1 MKSFFKYVLATIT
14 GIVISFVVLFIVL
27 MGIIGAIISSAS
39 SDQEIVVKSNSVLY
53 LSFDYDITER
63 SEANPLGSLNLP
75 GYSTKNIGL
84 DDILARIKYAATDG
98 NIKGIYL
105 DASHIGVGFASLKE
119 VRDELLAFKKTGK
132 FVVAYNAG
140 YDQKAYYVASI
151 ADKVYVNPQGTIDFR
166 GLASSTMFYKDL
178 LDKVGVEMQI
188 VKVGTFKSA
197 VEPYFLNKMSDP
209 NRLQVTSYLGS
220 IYSTF
225 IHEIAASRNIAADS
239 LRAIANDYRVR
250 DADDAVKYKLAD
262 AKLYKDELLSDLRK
276 RLKISEKDEISFVS
290 LLDYNKKIKD
300 DASGSEVAVLYA
312 AGEIVDGE
320 GTGPGQIGGDK
331 FSRELRKLREDDAV
345 KAVVLRVNSPGGS
358 ALASDIIWRE
368 VILTKKVKPVIVS
381 MGDLAASGG
390 YYISAA
396 ADSIFA
402 EPTTITG
409 SIGVFGVIPNFQNLM
424 NNKIGVH
431 YDGVKTGKFA
441 DLMTSFDR
449 PLTAEERDIIQRE
462 VDKVYGT
469 FTKVVADGRKLS
481 IADVDSIG
489 QGRVWTGA
497 QGLNNKLVDR
507 LGNLDAAIQAAAK
520 KANLSKYKVSQYP
533 EKEDPFT
540 SILNNSKEKVQV
552 WVAKEQMGEYYR
564 YFDVMKKATAQTG
577 VQARLPYSVEIH

>member
-1 MKSFFKYVLATIT
+1 MRSFFKYVLATIT
-14 GIVISFVVLFIVL
+14 GIVISFVILFIVF
-27 MGIIGAIISSAS
+27 MGIIGALISSAS
-39 SDQEIVVKSNSVLY
+39 SEQEVVVKNNSVLF
-53 LSFDYDITER
+53 LSFDYDINER
-63 SEANPLGSLNLP
+63 NDNNPFGSLNLP
-75 GYSTKNIGL
+75 GYSTKSIGL
-84 DDILARIKYAATDG
+84 DDILGRIRYAATDG
-98 NIKGIYL
+98 NIKGIYI
-105 DASHIGVGFASLKE
+105 DAGSIGTGFASLKE

-140 YDQKAYYVASI
+140 YNQKAYYVASI

-197 VEPYFLNKMSDP
+197 VEPFFLNKMSDP

-220 IYSTF
+220 IYDTF
-225 IHEIAASRNIAADS
+225 INEIAASRNIPADS
-239 LRAIANDYRVR
+239 LRGIANDYLVR
-250 DADDAVKYKLAD
+250 NADDAVRYKLAD
-262 AKLYKDELLSDLRK
+262 AKIYKDELLSDLRK
-276 RLKISEKDEISFVS
+276 RLKIGEKDEISFVS
-290 LLDYNKKIKD
+290 LLDYNKKVKE

-312 AGEIVDGE
+312 VGEIVDGE
-320 GTGPGQIGGDK
+320 GTRPGEIGGDK

-381 MGDLAASGG
+381 MGDVAASGG
-390 YYISAA
+390 YYIAAA

-441 DLMTSFDR
+441 DLMTTFDR
-449 PLTAEERDIIQRE
+449 PLSAEERDIIQRE
-462 VDKVYGT
+462 VDKVYAT
-469 FTKVVADGRKLS
+469 FTKVVSEGRKMPL
-481 IADVDSIG
+481 ANVDSIG
-489 QGRVWTGA
+489 QGRVWTGT
-497 QGLNNKLVDR
+497 QGLGNKLVDR
-507 LGNLDAAIQAAAK
+507 LGNLDAAVQAAAK

-540 SILNNSKEKVQV
+540 SILNNSKEKVQA

-564 YFDVMKKATAQTG
+564 YFDVMRQATTHSG
-577 VQARLPYSVEIH
+577 VQARLPYTVEIH

>member
-53 LSFDYDITER
+53 LSFDYDISER

-140 YDQKAYYVASI
+140 YDQKAYYVAST
-151 ADKVYVNPQGTIDFR
+151 ADKVYVNPQGTIDFK

-197 VEPYFLNKMSDP
+197 VEPFFLNKMSDP

-225 IHEIAASRNIAADS
+225 INEIAASRNIAADS

-290 LLDYNKKIKD
+290 LLDYNKKLKD

-497 QGLNNKLVDR
+497 QGVNNKLVDR

-552 WVAKEQMGEYYR
+552 WIAKEQMGEYYR
-564 YFDVMKKATAQTG
+564 YFDVVRKATAQTG
-577 VQARLPYSVEIH
+577 VQARMPYSVEIH

>member
-119 VRDELLAFKKTGK
+119 IRDELLAFKKTGK
-132 FVVAYNAG
+132 FVVAYNTG
-140 YDQKAYYVASI
+140 YDQKAYYVAST
-151 ADKVYVNPQGTIDFR
+151 ADKVYVNPQGSIDFR
-166 GLASSTMFYKDL
+166 GLASSTTFYKDL

-220 IYSTF
+220 IYTTF
-225 IHEIAASRNIAADS
+225 IDEIAASRKISSDS

-250 DADDAVKYKLAD
+250 DAEDAVRYKLAD

-276 RLKISEKDEISFVS
+276 RLKISEKDDISFVS
-290 LLDYNKKIKD
+290 LFDYNKKTKED
-300 DASGSEVAVLYA
+300 TSGSEIAVLYA

-320 GTGPGQIGGDK
+320 GAAAGEIGGDK

-431 YDGVKTGKFA
+431 YDGVKTGRFA

-449 PLTAEERDIIQRE
+449 PLTAEERSIIQSQ

-481 IADVDSIG
+481 VADVDSIG

-497 QGLNNKLVDR
+497 QGVTNKLVDR

-520 KANLSKYKVSQYP
+520 KAKLSTYKVSQYP
-533 EKEDPFT
+533 EKDDPFT
-540 SILNNSKEKVQV
+540 TILNNSKERIQI
-552 WVAKEQMGEYYR
+552 WIAKEQMGEYYR

-577 VQARLPYSVEIH
+577 VQARIPYTVEIH

>member
-53 LSFDYDITER
+53 LSFDYDISER

-140 YDQKAYYVASI
+140 YDQKAYYVAST
-151 ADKVYVNPQGTIDFR
+151 ADKVYVNPQGTIDFK

-197 VEPYFLNKMSDP
+197 VEPFFLNKMSDP

-225 IHEIAASRNIAADS
+225 INEIAASRNIAADS

-290 LLDYNKKIKD
+290 LLDYNKKLKD

-497 QGLNNKLVDR
+497 QGVNNKLVDR

-520 KANLSKYKVSQYP
+520 KANLNKYKVSQYP

-552 WVAKEQMGEYYR
+552 WIAKEQMGEYYR
-564 YFDVMKKATAQTG
+564 YFDVVRKATAQTG
-577 VQARLPYSVEIH
+577 VQARMPYSVEIH

>member
-14 GIVISFVVLFIVL
+14 GIVISFVILFIVF

-39 SDQEIVVKSNSVLY
+39 SDQEVAVKTNSVLF
-53 LSFDYDITER
+53 LSFDYDINER
-63 SEANPLGSLNLP
+63 NDNNPFGSLNLP
-75 GYSTKNIGL
+75 GYSTKSIGL
-84 DDILARIKYAATDG
+84 DDILGRIRYAATDA
-98 NIKGIYL
+98 NIKGLYM
-105 DASHIGVGFASLKE
+105 DAGSIGTGFASLKA

-140 YDQKAYYVASI
+140 YNQKAYYVASI

-166 GLASSTMFYKDL
+166 GLSSSTMFYKDL

-220 IYSTF
+220 IYDTF
-225 IHEIAASRNIAADS
+225 INEIAASRNIPADS
-239 LRAIANDYRVR
+239 LRGIANDYLVR
-250 DADDAVKYKLAD
+250 NADDAVRYKLAD
-262 AKLYKDELLSDLRK
+262 AKIYKDELLSDLRK
-276 RLKISEKDEISFVS
+276 RLKIGEKDEISFVS
-290 LLDYNKKIKD
+290 LFDYNKKVKD

-312 AGEIVDGE
+312 VGEIVDGE
-320 GTGPGQIGGDK
+320 GTRPGEIGGDK

-381 MGDLAASGG
+381 MGDVAASGG
-390 YYISAA
+390 YYIAAA

-441 DLMTSFDR
+441 DLMTTFDR
-449 PLTAEERDIIQRE
+449 PLTTEERDIIQRE
-462 VDKVYGT
+462 VDKVYAT
-469 FTKVVADGRKLS
+469 FTKVVSEGRKIPLTN
-481 IADVDSIG
+481 VDSIG
-489 QGRVWTGA
+489 QGRVWTGT
-497 QGLNNKLVDR
+497 QGLSNRLVDR
-507 LGNLDAAIQAAAK
+507 LGNLDVAIQAAAK

-533 EKEDPFT
+533 AKEDPFT

-564 YFDVMKKATAQTG
+564 YFDVMRKATAQSG
-577 VQARLPYSVEIH
+577 VQARLPYTVEIH

>member
-53 LSFDYDITER
+53 LSFDYGITER

-151 ADKVYVNPQGTIDFR
+151 ADKVYVNPQGTIDFK

-197 VEPYFLNKMSDP
+197 VEPFFLNKMSDP

-225 IHEIAASRNIAADS
+225 INEIAASRNIAADS

-300 DASGSEVAVLYA
+300 DASGSEIAVLYA

-320 GTGPGQIGGDK
+320 GTGPGEIGGDK

-497 QGLNNKLVDR
+497 QGVSNKLVDR

-520 KANLSKYKVSQYP
+520 KANLTNYKVSQYP

>member
-14 GIVISFVVLFIVL
+14 GIVISFVVVFIVF

-39 SDQEIVVKSNSVLY
+39 SDQETVVKSNSVLY
-53 LSFDYDITER
+53 LTFDYDITER
-63 SEANPLGSLNLP
+63 SEVNPLGSLNLP

-84 DDILARIKYAATDG
+84 DDILARIKYAATDA
-98 NIKGIYL
+98 NIKGIYI
-105 DASHIGVGFASLKE
+105 DASHIGVGFASLKAI
-119 VRDELLAFKKTGK
+119 RDELLLFKKTGK
-132 FVVAYNAG
+132 FVVAYNTG

-151 ADKVYVNPQGTIDFR
+151 SDKLYVNPQGTIDFK

-197 VEPYFLNKMSDP
+197 VEPFFLNKMSDA
-209 NRLQVTSYLGS
+209 NRMQVTSYLGS
-220 IYSTF
+220 IYDTF
-225 IHEIAASRNIAADS
+225 INEISVSRSIAPDS

-250 DADDAVKYKLAD
+250 GADDAVHYKLAD
-262 AKLYKDELLSDLRK
+262 GKLYKDELLSDLRR
-276 RLKISEKDEISFVS
+276 RLKIAERDEISFVS
-290 LLDYNKKIKD
+290 LLDYNKKIKN
-300 DASGSEVAVLYA
+300 DASGSEIAVLYA
-312 AGEIVDGE
+312 SGEIVDGE
-320 GTGPGQIGGDK
+320 GEKPGEIGGDK

-345 KAVVLRVNSPGGS
+345 NAVVLRVNSPGGS

-368 VILTKKVKPVIVS
+368 VVLTKKVKPVIVS

-441 DLMTSFDR
+441 DLMTTLDR

-462 VDKVYGT
+462 VNKVYAT

-481 IADVDSIG
+481 VAHVDSIG
-489 QGRVWTGA
+489 QGRVWTGK
-497 QGLNNKLVDR
+497 QGVSNNLVDR
-507 LGNLDAAIQAAAK
+507 LGSLDMAIKAAAK
-520 KANLSKYKVSQYP
+520 KAKLANYKVMQYP

-564 YFDVMKKATAQTG
+564 YFDVVRKATAQSG
-577 VQARLPYSVEIH
+577 VQARLPYTVEIH

>member
-119 VRDELLAFKKTGK
+119 LRDELLAFKKTGK

-225 IHEIAASRNIAADS
+225 INEIAASRNIAADS

-552 WVAKEQMGEYYR
+552 WLAKEQMGEYYR

>member
-1 MKSFFKYVLATIT
+1 
-14 GIVISFVVLFIVL
+14 
-27 MGIIGAIISSAS
+27 
-39 SDQEIVVKSNSVLY
+39 
-53 LSFDYDITER
+53 
-63 SEANPLGSLNLP
+63 
-75 GYSTKNIGL
+75 
-84 DDILARIKYAATDG
+84 
-98 NIKGIYL
+98 
-105 DASHIGVGFASLKE
+105 
-119 VRDELLAFKKTGK
+119 LAFKKTGK

-225 IHEIAASRNIAADS
+225 INEIAASRNIAADS

-290 LLDYNKKIKD
+290 LLDYNKKVKD

>member
-14 GIVISFVVLFIVL
+14 GIVISFVILFIVF

-39 SDQEIVVKSNSVLY
+39 SDQEVAVKTNSVLF
-53 LSFDYDITER
+53 LSFDYDINER
-63 SEANPLGSLNLP
+63 NDNNPFGSLNLP
-75 GYSTKNIGL
+75 GYSTKSIGL
-84 DDILARIKYAATDG
+84 DDILGRIRYAATDA
-98 NIKGIYL
+98 NIKGIYM
-105 DASHIGVGFASLKE
+105 DAGSIGTGFASLKA

-140 YDQKAYYVASI
+140 YNQKAYYVASV

-166 GLASSTMFYKDL
+166 GLSSSTMFYKDL

-220 IYSTF
+220 IYDTF
-225 IHEIAASRNIAADS
+225 INEIAVSRNIPADS
-239 LRAIANDYRVR
+239 LRGIANDYLVR
-250 DADDAVKYKLAD
+250 NADDAVRYKLAD
-262 AKLYKDELLSDLRK
+262 AKIYKDELLSDLRK
-276 RLKISEKDEISFVS
+276 RLKIGEKDEISFVS
-290 LLDYNKKIKD
+290 LFDYNKKVKD
-300 DASGSEVAVLYA
+300 DASASEVAVLYA
-312 AGEIVDGE
+312 VGEIVDGE
-320 GTGPGQIGGDK
+320 GTRPGEIGGDK
-331 FSRELRKLREDDAV
+331 FSRELRKLRENDAV

-358 ALASDIIWRE
+358 ALASDVIWRE

-381 MGDLAASGG
+381 MGDVAASGG
-390 YYISAA
+390 YYIAAA

-441 DLMTSFDR
+441 DLMTTFDR

-462 VDKVYGT
+462 VDKVYAT
-469 FTKVVADGRKLS
+469 FTKVVSEGRKMPL
-481 IADVDSIG
+481 ANVDSIG
-489 QGRVWTGA
+489 QGRVWTGT
-497 QGLNNKLVDR
+497 QGLGNKLVDR

-564 YFDVMKKATAQTG
+564 YFDVMRKATAQSG
-577 VQARLPYSVEIH
+577 VQARLPYTVEIH

>member
-39 SDQEIVVKSNSVLY
+39 SDQEVVVKSNSVLY

-105 DASHIGVGFASLKE
+105 DASHVGVGFASLKE

-151 ADKVYVNPQGTIDFR
+151 ADKVYVNPQGTIDFK

-197 VEPYFLNKMSDP
+197 VEPYFLNKMSEP

-220 IYSTF
+220 IYTTF
-225 IHEIAASRNIAADS
+225 IDEIAASRKISSDS
-239 LRAIANDYRVR
+239 LRAIANNYLVR

-276 RLKISEKDEISFVS
+276 RLKISEKDDISFVS
-290 LLDYNKKIKD
+290 ILDYNKKVKD
-300 DASGSEVAVLYA
+300 DVSGSEVAVLYA

-368 VILTKKVKPVIVS
+368 VVLTKKVKPVIVS

-431 YDGVKTGKFA
+431 YDGVKTGRFA

-497 QGLNNKLVDR
+497 QGVNNKLVDR

-520 KANLSKYKVSQYP
+520 KANLSNYKVSQYP

-552 WVAKEQMGEYYR
+552 WLAKEQMGEYYR

>member
-140 YDQKAYYVASI
+140 YDQKAYYVAST

-220 IYSTF
+220 IYGTF
-225 IHEIAASRNIAADS
+225 INEIAASRNIAADS

-290 LLDYNKKIKD
+290 LLDYNKKLKD

-462 VDKVYGT
+462 VNKVYGT

-497 QGLNNKLVDR
+497 QGVNNKLVDR

-564 YFDVMKKATAQTG
+564 YFDVMRKATAQTG

>member
-220 IYSTF
+220 IYHTF

-290 LLDYNKKIKD
+290 LLDYNKKVKD
-300 DASGSEVAVLYA
+300 DASGYEVAVLYA

>member
-151 ADKVYVNPQGTIDFR
+151 ADRVYVNPQGTIDFK

-225 IHEIAASRNIAADS
+225 INEIAASRNIAADS

-290 LLDYNKKIKD
+290 LLDYNKKVKD
-300 DASGSEVAVLYA
+300 DVSGSEVAVLYA

-469 FTKVVADGRKLS
+469 FTKVVADGRKLP

-497 QGLNNKLVDR
+497 QGVNNKLVDR

>member
-1 MKSFFKYVLATIT
+1 MRSFFKYVLATIT
-14 GIVISFVVLFIVL
+14 GIVISFVILFIVF

-39 SDQEIVVKSNSVLY
+39 SEQEVAVKSNSVLY
-53 LSFDYDITER
+53 ISFDYDINER
-63 SEANPLGSLNLP
+63 NDNNPFGSLNLP
-75 GYSTKNIGL
+75 GYSTKSIGL
-84 DDILARIKYAATDG
+84 DDILGRIRYAATDG
-98 NIKGIYL
+98 SIKGIYI
-105 DASHIGVGFASLKE
+105 DAGSIGTGFASLKE

-140 YDQKAYYVASI
+140 YNQKAYYVASI

-220 IYSTF
+220 IYDTF
-225 IHEIAASRNIAADS
+225 INEISASRKIPADS
-239 LRAIANDYRVR
+239 LRSIADGYLVR
-250 DADDAVKYKLAD
+250 DADDAVRYKLAD
-262 AKLYKDELLSDLRK
+262 AKIYKDELLSDLRK
-276 RLKISEKDEISFVS
+276 RLKIGDKDEVSFVS
-290 LLDYNKKIKD
+290 LMDYNKKIKD
-300 DASGSEVAVLYA
+300 DVGGSEVAVLYA
-312 AGEIVDGE
+312 VGEIVDGE
-320 GTGPGQIGGDK
+320 GSRPGEIGGDK
-331 FSRELRKLREDDAV
+331 FSRELRKLRENDAV

-381 MGDLAASGG
+381 MGDVAASGG

-441 DLMTSFDR
+441 DLMTTFDR

-462 VDKVYGT
+462 VDKVYAT
-469 FTKVVADGRKLS
+469 FTKVVAEGRKIS
-481 IADVDSIG
+481 VANVDSIG
-489 QGRVWTGA
+489 QGRVWTGR
-497 QGLNNKLVDR
+497 QGLSNKLVDR
-507 LGNLDAAIQAAAK
+507 LGNLDVAVQAAAK

-564 YFDVMKKATAQTG
+564 YFDVMRQATAQSG
-577 VQARLPYSVEIH
+577 VQARLPYTVEIH

>member
-84 DDILARIKYAATDG
+84 DDILARVKYAATDA

-225 IHEIAASRNIAADS
+225 IDEIAASRNIAADS

-290 LLDYNKKIKD
+290 LLDYNKKNKG
-300 DASGSEVAVLYA
+300 DASGSEIAVLYA

-441 DLMTSFDR
+441 DLTTSFDR

-462 VDKVYGT
+462 VDKVYAT

-481 IADVDSIG
+481 VADVDSIG

-497 QGLNNKLVDR
+497 QGVNNKLVDR
-507 LGNLDAAIQAAAK
+507 LGSLNAAIQAAAK

>member
-220 IYSTF
+220 IYHTF

-250 DADDAVKYKLAD
+250 DADDAVKFKLAD

-290 LLDYNKKIKD
+290 LLDYNKKVKE

>member
-1 MKSFFKYVLATIT
+1 MRSFFKYVLATIT
-14 GIVISFVVLFIVL
+14 GIVISFVILFIVF

-39 SDQEIVVKSNSVLY
+39 SEQEVAVKSNSVLY
-53 LSFDYDITER
+53 ISFDYDINER
-63 SEANPLGSLNLP
+63 NDNNPFGSLNLP
-75 GYSTKNIGL
+75 GYSTKSIGL
-84 DDILARIKYAATDG
+84 DDILGRIRYAATDG
-98 NIKGIYL
+98 SIKGIYI
-105 DASHIGVGFASLKE
+105 DAGSIGTGFASLKE

-140 YDQKAYYVASI
+140 YNQKAYYVASI

-220 IYSTF
+220 IYDTF
-225 IHEIAASRNIAADS
+225 INEISASRKIPADS
-239 LRAIANDYRVR
+239 LRGIADGYLVR
-250 DADDAVKYKLAD
+250 DADDAVRYKLAD
-262 AKLYKDELLSDLRK
+262 AKIYKDELLSDLRK
-276 RLKISEKDEISFVS
+276 RLKIGDKDEVSFVS
-290 LLDYNKKIKD
+290 LMDYNKKIKD
-300 DASGSEVAVLYA
+300 DVGGSEVAVLYA
-312 AGEIVDGE
+312 VGEIVDGE
-320 GTGPGQIGGDK
+320 GSRPGEIGGDK
-331 FSRELRKLREDDAV
+331 FSRELRKLRENDAV

-381 MGDLAASGG
+381 MGDVAASGG

-441 DLMTSFDR
+441 DLMTTFDR

-462 VDKVYGT
+462 VDKVYAT
-469 FTKVVADGRKLS
+469 FTKVVAEGRKIS
-481 IADVDSIG
+481 VANVDSIG
-489 QGRVWTGA
+489 QGRVWTGR
-497 QGLNNKLVDR
+497 QGLSNKLVDR
-507 LGNLDAAIQAAAK
+507 LGNLDVAVQAAAK

-564 YFDVMKKATAQTG
+564 YFDVMRQATAQSG
-577 VQARLPYSVEIH
+577 VQARLPYTVEIH

>member
-140 YDQKAYYVASI
+140 YDQKAYYVAST

-220 IYSTF
+220 IYGTF
-225 IHEIAASRNIAADS
+225 INEIAASRNIAADS

-290 LLDYNKKIKD
+290 LLDYNKKVKD

-462 VDKVYGT
+462 VNKVYGT

-497 QGLNNKLVDR
+497 QGVNNKLVDR

-564 YFDVMKKATAQTG
+564 YFDVMRKATAQTG

>member
-53 LSFDYDITER
+53 LSFDYDISER

-140 YDQKAYYVASI
+140 YDQKAYYVAST
-151 ADKVYVNPQGTIDFR
+151 ADKVYVNPQGTIDFK

-197 VEPYFLNKMSDP
+197 VEPFILNKMSDP

-220 IYSTF
+220 IYNTF
-225 IHEIAASRNIAADS
+225 INEIAASRNIAADS

-290 LLDYNKKIKD
+290 LLDYNKKLKD

-552 WVAKEQMGEYYR
+552 WIAKEQMGEYYR
-564 YFDVMKKATAQTG
+564 YFDVVRKATAQTG
-577 VQARLPYSVEIH
+577 VQARMPYSVEIH

>member
-14 GIVISFVVLFIVL
+14 GIVISFVILFIVF

-39 SDQEIVVKSNSVLY
+39 SDQEVAVKTNSVLF
-53 LSFDYDITER
+53 LSFDYDINER
-63 SEANPLGSLNLP
+63 NDNNPFGSLNLP
-75 GYSTKNIGL
+75 GYSTKSIGL
-84 DDILARIKYAATDG
+84 DDILGRIRYAATDA
-98 NIKGIYL
+98 NIKGIYM
-105 DASHIGVGFASLKE
+105 DAGSIGTGFASLKA

-140 YDQKAYYVASI
+140 YNQKAYYVASV

-166 GLASSTMFYKDL
+166 GLSSSTMFYKDL

-220 IYSTF
+220 IYDTF
-225 IHEIAASRNIAADS
+225 INEIAASRNIPADS
-239 LRAIANDYRVR
+239 LRGIANDYLVR
-250 DADDAVKYKLAD
+250 NADDAVRYKLAD
-262 AKLYKDELLSDLRK
+262 AKIYKDELLSDLRK
-276 RLKISEKDEISFVS
+276 RLKIGEKDEISFVS
-290 LLDYNKKIKD
+290 LFDYNKKVKD

-312 AGEIVDGE
+312 VGEIVDGE
-320 GTGPGQIGGDK
+320 GTRPGEIGGDK

-358 ALASDIIWRE
+358 ALASDVIWRE

-381 MGDLAASGG
+381 MGDVAASGG
-390 YYISAA
+390 YYIAAA

-441 DLMTSFDR
+441 DLMTTFDR
-449 PLTAEERDIIQRE
+449 PLTVEERDIIQRE
-462 VDKVYGT
+462 VDKVYAT
-469 FTKVVADGRKLS
+469 FTKVVSEGRKMPL
-481 IADVDSIG
+481 ANVDSIG
-489 QGRVWTGA
+489 QGRVWTGT
-497 QGLNNKLVDR
+497 QGLGNKLVDR
-507 LGNLDAAIQAAAK
+507 LGNLDIAIQAAAK

-533 EKEDPFT
+533 AKEDPFT

-564 YFDVMKKATAQTG
+564 YFDVMRKATAQSG
-577 VQARLPYSVEIH
+577 VQARLPYTVEIH

>member
-119 VRDELLAFKKTGK
+119 VRDELSAFRKTGK

-151 ADKVYVNPQGTIDFR
+151 ADKIYVNPQGTIDFR

-225 IHEIAASRNIAADS
+225 INEIAASRNIAADS

-300 DASGSEVAVLYA
+300 DTSGSEIAVLYA

-462 VDKVYGT
+462 VDKVYAT
-469 FTKVVADGRKLS
+469 FTKVVADGRKLAV
-481 IADVDSIG
+481 ADVDSIG

-497 QGLNNKLVDR
+497 QGVNNKLVDR
-507 LGNLDAAIQAAAK
+507 LGSLDVAIQAAAK

-564 YFDVMKKATAQTG
+564 YFDVMRKATAQTG
-577 VQARLPYSVEIH
+577 VQARLPYTVEIH

>member
-39 SDQEIVVKSNSVLY
+39 SDQEVVVKSNSVLY

-105 DASHIGVGFASLKE
+105 DASHVGVGFASLKQ

-151 ADKVYVNPQGTIDFR
+151 ADKVYVNPQGTIDFK

-197 VEPYFLNKMSDP
+197 VEPYFLNKMSEP

-220 IYSTF
+220 IYTTF
-225 IHEIAASRNIAADS
+225 IDEIAASRKISSDS
-239 LRAIANDYRVR
+239 LRAIANNYLVR

-276 RLKISEKDEISFVS
+276 RLKISEKDDISFVS
-290 LLDYNKKIKD
+290 LLDYNKKVKD
-300 DASGSEVAVLYA
+300 DVSGSEVAVLYA

-497 QGLNNKLVDR
+497 QGVNNKLVDR

-520 KANLSKYKVSQYP
+520 KAKLSNYKVSQYP

-552 WVAKEQMGEYYR
+552 WLAKEQMGEYYR

-577 VQARLPYSVEIH
+577 IQARLPYSIEIH

>member
-75 GYSTKNIGL
+75 GYSTRNIGL

-119 VRDELLAFKKTGK
+119 IRDELLAFKKTGK
-132 FVVAYNAG
+132 FVVAYNTE
-140 YDQKAYYVASI
+140 YDQKAYYVAST
-151 ADKVYVNPQGTIDFR
+151 ADKVYVNPQGSIDFR

-220 IYSTF
+220 IYTTF
-225 IHEIAASRNIAADS
+225 IDEIAASRKISSDS

-250 DADDAVKYKLAD
+250 DADDAVRYKLAD

-276 RLKISEKDEISFVS
+276 RLKISEKDDMSFVS
-290 LLDYNKKIKD
+290 LLDYNKKTKED
-300 DASGSEVAVLYA
+300 TSGSEIAVLYA

-320 GTGPGQIGGDK
+320 GAAAGEIGGDK

-431 YDGVKTGKFA
+431 YDGVKTGRFA

-449 PLTAEERDIIQRE
+449 PLTAEERSIIQRQ

-481 IADVDSIG
+481 VADVDSIG

-497 QGLNNKLVDR
+497 QGVTNKLVDR

-520 KANLSKYKVSQYP
+520 KAKLSTYKVSQYP
-533 EKEDPFT
+533 EKDDPFT
-540 SILNNSKEKVQV
+540 SILNNSKERIQI
-552 WVAKEQMGEYYR
+552 WIAKEQMGEYYR
-564 YFDVMKKATAQTG
+564 YFDVMKKATEQTG
-577 VQARLPYSVEIH
+577 VQARIPYTVEIH

>member
-225 IHEIAASRNIAADS
+225 INEIAASRNIAADS

-262 AKLYKDELLSDLRK
+262 AKLYKDELLSDLRE

-331 FSRELRKLREDDAV
+331 FSRELRKLREDDAI

-552 WVAKEQMGEYYR
+552 WLAKEQMGEYYR

>member
-225 IHEIAASRNIAADS
+225 INEIAASRNIAADS

-320 GTGPGQIGGDK
+320 GAGPGQIGGDK

-489 QGRVWTGA
+489 QGRVWTGT

>member
-53 LSFDYDITER
+53 LSFDYDISER

-140 YDQKAYYVASI
+140 YDQKAYYVAST
-151 ADKVYVNPQGTIDFR
+151 ADKVYVNPQGTIDFK

-197 VEPYFLNKMSDP
+197 VEPFFLNKMSDP

-225 IHEIAASRNIAADS
+225 INEIAASRNIAADS

-290 LLDYNKKIKD
+290 LLDYNKKLKD

-469 FTKVVADGRKLS
+469 FIKVVADGRKLS

-497 QGLNNKLVDR
+497 QGVNNKLVDR

-552 WVAKEQMGEYYR
+552 WIAKEQMGEYYR
-564 YFDVMKKATAQTG
+564 YFDVVRKATAQTG
-577 VQARLPYSVEIH
+577 VQARMPYSVEIH

>member
-39 SDQEIVVKSNSVLY
+39 SDQEVVVKSNSVLY

-105 DASHIGVGFASLKE
+105 DASHVSVGFASLKE

-151 ADKVYVNPQGTIDFR
+151 ADKVYVNPQGTIDFK

-197 VEPYFLNKMSDP
+197 VEPYFLNKMSEP

-220 IYSTF
+220 IYTTF
-225 IHEIAASRNIAADS
+225 IDEIAASRKISSDS
-239 LRAIANDYRVR
+239 LRAIANNYLVR

-276 RLKISEKDEISFVS
+276 RLKISEKDDISFVS
-290 LLDYNKKIKD
+290 ILDYNKKVKD
-300 DASGSEVAVLYA
+300 DVSGSEVAVLYA

-368 VILTKKVKPVIVS
+368 VVLTKKVKPVIVS

-431 YDGVKTGKFA
+431 YDGVKTGRFA

-497 QGLNNKLVDR
+497 QGVNNKLVDR

-520 KANLSKYKVSQYP
+520 KAKLSNYKVSQYP

-552 WVAKEQMGEYYR
+552 WLAKEQMGEYYR

>member
-14 GIVISFVVLFIVL
+14 GIVISFVILFIVF

-39 SDQEIVVKSNSVLY
+39 SDQEVAVKTNSVLF
-53 LSFDYDITER
+53 LSFDYDINER
-63 SEANPLGSLNLP
+63 NDNNPFGSLNFP
-75 GYSTKNIGL
+75 GYSTKSIGL
-84 DDILARIKYAATDG
+84 DDILARIRYAATDA
-98 NIKGIYL
+98 NIKGIYM
-105 DASHIGVGFASLKE
+105 DAGSIGTGFASLKA
-119 VRDELLAFKKTGK
+119 VRDELLTFKKTGK

-140 YDQKAYYVASI
+140 YNQKAYYVASI

-166 GLASSTMFYKDL
+166 GLSSSTMFYKDL

-220 IYSTF
+220 IYDTF
-225 IHEIAASRNIAADS
+225 INEIAASRNIPADS
-239 LRAIANDYRVR
+239 LRGIANDYLVR
-250 DADDAVKYKLAD
+250 NADDAVRYKLAD
-262 AKLYKDELLSDLRK
+262 AKIYKDELLSDLRK
-276 RLKISEKDEISFVS
+276 RLKIGEKDEISFVS
-290 LLDYNKKIKD
+290 LFDYNKKVKD
-300 DASGSEVAVLYA
+300 DASGSEIAVLYA
-312 AGEIVDGE
+312 VGEIVDGE
-320 GTGPGQIGGDK
+320 GTRPGEIGGDK

-381 MGDLAASGG
+381 MGDVAASGG
-390 YYISAA
+390 YYIAAA

-441 DLMTSFDR
+441 DLMTTFDR

-462 VDKVYGT
+462 VDKVYAT
-469 FTKVVADGRKLS
+469 FTKVVSEGRKIPLTN
-481 IADVDSIG
+481 VDSIG
-489 QGRVWTGA
+489 QGRVWTGT
-497 QGLNNKLVDR
+497 QGLSNKLVDR
-507 LGNLDAAIQAAAK
+507 LGNLDVAIQAAAK

-533 EKEDPFT
+533 AKEDPFT

-564 YFDVMKKATAQTG
+564 YFDVMRKATAQSG
-577 VQARLPYSVEIH
+577 VQARLPYTVEIH

>member
-14 GIVISFVVLFIVL
+14 GIVISFVILFIVF

-39 SDQEIVVKSNSVLY
+39 SDQEVVVKTNSVLF
-53 LSFDYDITER
+53 LSFDYDINER
-63 SEANPLGSLNLP
+63 NDNNPFGSLNLP
-75 GYSTKNIGL
+75 GYSTKSIGL
-84 DDILARIKYAATDG
+84 DDILARIRYAATDA
-98 NIKGIYL
+98 NIKGIYM
-105 DASHIGVGFASLKE
+105 DAGSIGTGFASLKA
-119 VRDELLAFKKTGK
+119 VRDELLTFKKTGK

-140 YDQKAYYVASI
+140 YNQKAYYVASI

-166 GLASSTMFYKDL
+166 GLSSSTMFYKDL

-220 IYSTF
+220 IYDTF
-225 IHEIAASRNIAADS
+225 INEIAASRNIPADS
-239 LRAIANDYRVR
+239 LRGIANDYLVR
-250 DADDAVKYKLAD
+250 NADDAVRYKLAD
-262 AKLYKDELLSDLRK
+262 AKIYKDELLSDLRK
-276 RLKISEKDEISFVS
+276 RLKIGEKDEISFVS
-290 LLDYNKKIKD
+290 LFDYNKKVKD
-300 DASGSEVAVLYA
+300 DASGSEIAVLYA
-312 AGEIVDGE
+312 VGEIVDGE
-320 GTGPGQIGGDK
+320 GTRPGEIGGDK

-381 MGDLAASGG
+381 MGDVAASGG
-390 YYISAA
+390 YYIAAA

-441 DLMTSFDR
+441 DLMTTFDR

-462 VDKVYGT
+462 VDKVYAT
-469 FTKVVADGRKLS
+469 FTKVVSEGRKIPLTN
-481 IADVDSIG
+481 VDSIG
-489 QGRVWTGA
+489 QGRVWTGT
-497 QGLNNKLVDR
+497 QGLSNKLVDR
-507 LGNLDAAIQAAAK
+507 LGNLDVAIQAAAK

-533 EKEDPFT
+533 AKEDPFT
-540 SILNNSKEKVQV
+540 SILNNSKEKVQA

-564 YFDVMKKATAQTG
+564 YYDVMRKATAQSG
-577 VQARLPYSVEIH
+577 VQARLPYTVEIH

>member
-151 ADKVYVNPQGTIDFR
+151 ADRVYVNPQGTIDFK

-225 IHEIAASRNIAADS
+225 INEIAASRNIAADS

-290 LLDYNKKIKD
+290 LLDYNKKVKD
-300 DASGSEVAVLYA
+300 DVSGSEVAVLYA

-497 QGLNNKLVDR
+497 QGVNNKLVDR

>member
-53 LSFDYDITER
+53 LSFDYDISER

-140 YDQKAYYVASI
+140 YDQKAYYVAST
-151 ADKVYVNPQGTIDFR
+151 ADKVYVNPQGTIDFK

-197 VEPYFLNKMSDP
+197 VEPFILNKMSDP

-225 IHEIAASRNIAADS
+225 INEIAASRNIAADS

-290 LLDYNKKIKD
+290 LLDYNKKLKD

-497 QGLNNKLVDR
+497 QGVNNKLVDR

-552 WVAKEQMGEYYR
+552 WIAKEQMGEYYR
-564 YFDVMKKATAQTG
+564 YFDVVRKATAQTG
-577 VQARLPYSVEIH
+577 VQARMPYSVEIH

>member
-53 LSFDYDITER
+53 LSFDYDISER

-140 YDQKAYYVASI
+140 YDQKAYYVAST
-151 ADKVYVNPQGTIDFR
+151 ADKVYVNPQGTIDFK

-197 VEPYFLNKMSDP
+197 VEPFILNKMSDP

-225 IHEIAASRNIAADS
+225 INEIAASRNIAADS

-290 LLDYNKKIKD
+290 LLDYNKKLKD

-469 FTKVVADGRKLS
+469 FTKVAADGRKLS

-497 QGLNNKLVDR
+497 QGVNNKLVDR

-520 KANLSKYKVSQYP
+520 KANLNKYKVSQYP

-552 WVAKEQMGEYYR
+552 WIAKEQMGEYYR
-564 YFDVMKKATAQTG
+564 YFDVVRKATAQTG
-577 VQARLPYSVEIH
+577 VQARMPYSVEIH

>member
-14 GIVISFVVLFIVL
+14 GIVISFVILFIVF

-39 SDQEIVVKSNSVLY
+39 SDQEVVVKTNSVLF
-53 LSFDYDITER
+53 LSFDYDINER
-63 SEANPLGSLNLP
+63 NDNNPFGSLNLP
-75 GYSTKNIGL
+75 GYSTKSIGL
-84 DDILARIKYAATDG
+84 DDILARIRYAATDA
-98 NIKGIYL
+98 NIKGIYM
-105 DASHIGVGFASLKE
+105 DASSIGTGFASLKA
-119 VRDELLAFKKTGK
+119 VRDELLTFKKTGK

-140 YDQKAYYVASI
+140 YNQKAYYVASI

-166 GLASSTMFYKDL
+166 GLSSSTMFYKDL

-220 IYSTF
+220 IYDTF
-225 IHEIAASRNIAADS
+225 INEIAASRNIPADS
-239 LRAIANDYRVR
+239 LRGIANDYLVR
-250 DADDAVKYKLAD
+250 NADDAVRYKLAD
-262 AKLYKDELLSDLRK
+262 AKIYKDELLSDLRK
-276 RLKISEKDEISFVS
+276 RLKIGEKDEISFVS
-290 LLDYNKKIKD
+290 LFDYNKKVKD
-300 DASGSEVAVLYA
+300 DASGSEIAVLYA
-312 AGEIVDGE
+312 VGEIVDGE
-320 GTGPGQIGGDK
+320 GTRPGEIGGDK

-381 MGDLAASGG
+381 MGDVAASGG
-390 YYISAA
+390 YYIAAA

-441 DLMTSFDR
+441 DLMTTFDR

-462 VDKVYGT
+462 VDKVYAT
-469 FTKVVADGRKLS
+469 FTKVVSEGRKIPLTN
-481 IADVDSIG
+481 VDSIG
-489 QGRVWTGA
+489 QGRVWTGT
-497 QGLNNKLVDR
+497 QGLSNKLVDR
-507 LGNLDAAIQAAAK
+507 LGNLDVAIQAAAK

-533 EKEDPFT
+533 AKEDPFT

-564 YFDVMKKATAQTG
+564 YFDVMRKATAQSG
-577 VQARLPYSVEIH
+577 VQARLPYTVEIH

>member
-225 IHEIAASRNIAADS
+225 INEIAVSRNIAADS

-290 LLDYNKKIKD
+290 LLDYNKKVKD

-497 QGLNNKLVDR
+497 QGVNNKLVDR
-507 LGNLDAAIQAAAK
+507 LGNLDIAIQAAAK

-564 YFDVMKKATAQTG
+564 YFDVMRKATAQTG

>member
-39 SDQEIVVKSNSVLY
+39 SDQEVVVKSNSVLY

-105 DASHIGVGFASLKE
+105 DASHVGVGFASLKQ

-151 ADKVYVNPQGTIDFR
+151 ADKVYVNPQGTIDFK

-197 VEPYFLNKMSDP
+197 VEPYFLNKMSEP

-220 IYSTF
+220 IYTTF
-225 IHEIAASRNIAADS
+225 IDEIAASRKISSDS
-239 LRAIANDYRVR
+239 LRAIANNYLVR

-276 RLKISEKDEISFVS
+276 RLKISEKDDISFVS
-290 LLDYNKKIKD
+290 LLDYNKKVKD
-300 DASGSEVAVLYA
+300 DVSGSEVAVLYA

-497 QGLNNKLVDR
+497 QGVNNKLVDR

-520 KANLSKYKVSQYP
+520 KAKLSNYKVSQYP

-552 WVAKEQMGEYYR
+552 WLAKEQMGEYYR

-577 VQARLPYSVEIH
+577 IQARLPYSVEIH

>member
-53 LSFDYDITER
+53 LSFDYDISER

-140 YDQKAYYVASI
+140 YDQKAYYVAST
-151 ADKVYVNPQGTIDFR
+151 ADKVYVNPQGTIDFK
-166 GLASSTMFYKDL
+166 GLASSTIFSKDL
-178 LDKVGVEMQI
+178 LDEVGVEMQI

-197 VEPYFLNKMSDP
+197 VEPFFLNKMSDP

-225 IHEIAASRNIAADS
+225 INEIAASRNIAADS

-290 LLDYNKKIKD
+290 LLDYNKKLKD

-497 QGLNNKLVDR
+497 QGVNNKLVDR

-552 WVAKEQMGEYYR
+552 WIAKEQMGEYYR
-564 YFDVMKKATAQTG
+564 YFDVVRKATAQTG
-577 VQARLPYSVEIH
+577 VQARMPYSVEIH

>member
-14 GIVISFVVLFIVL
+14 GIVISFVILFIVF

-39 SDQEIVVKSNSVLY
+39 SDQEVAVKTNSVLF
-53 LSFDYDITER
+53 LSFDYDINER
-63 SEANPLGSLNLP
+63 NDNNPFGSLNFP
-75 GYSTKNIGL
+75 GYSTKSIGL
-84 DDILARIKYAATDG
+84 DDILARIRYAATDA
-98 NIKGIYL
+98 NIKGIYM
-105 DASHIGVGFASLKE
+105 DAGSIGTGFASLKA

-140 YDQKAYYVASI
+140 YNQKAYYVASI

-166 GLASSTMFYKDL
+166 GLSSSTMFYKDL

-220 IYSTF
+220 IYDTF
-225 IHEIAASRNIAADS
+225 INEIATSRNIPADS
-239 LRAIANDYRVR
+239 LRGIANDYLVR
-250 DADDAVKYKLAD
+250 NADDAVRYKLAD
-262 AKLYKDELLSDLRK
+262 AKIYKDELLSDLRK
-276 RLKISEKDEISFVS
+276 RLKIGEKDEISFVS
-290 LLDYNKKIKD
+290 LLDYNKKVKD
-300 DASGSEVAVLYA
+300 DASGSEIAVLYA
-312 AGEIVDGE
+312 VGEIVDGE
-320 GTGPGQIGGDK
+320 GTRPGEIGGDK

-381 MGDLAASGG
+381 MGDVAASGG
-390 YYISAA
+390 YYIAAA

-441 DLMTSFDR
+441 DLMTTFDR

-462 VDKVYGT
+462 VDKVYTT
-469 FTKVVADGRKLS
+469 FTKVVSEGRKMPL
-481 IADVDSIG
+481 ANVDSIG
-489 QGRVWTGA
+489 QGRVWTGV
-497 QGLNNKLVDR
+497 QGLSNKLVDR
-507 LGNLDAAIQAAAK
+507 LGNLDVAIQAAAK

-533 EKEDPFT
+533 AKEDPFT
-540 SILNNSKEKVQV
+540 SILNNSKEKVQA

-564 YFDVMKKATAQTG
+564 YFDVMRKATAQSG
-577 VQARLPYSVEIH
+577 VQARLPYTVEIH

>member
-1 MKSFFKYVLATIT
+1 MKPLRARA
-14 GIVISFVVLFIVL
+14 GL

-119 VRDELLAFKKTGK
+119 VRDELLAFKKSGK

-220 IYSTF
+220 IYHTF

-290 LLDYNKKIKD
+290 LLDYNKKVKD